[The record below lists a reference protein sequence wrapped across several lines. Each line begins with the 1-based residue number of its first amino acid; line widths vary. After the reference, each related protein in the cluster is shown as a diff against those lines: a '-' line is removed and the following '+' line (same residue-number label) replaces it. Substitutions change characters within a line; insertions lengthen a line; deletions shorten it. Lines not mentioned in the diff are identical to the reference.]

1 MKPLESLWQETK
13 QKFDKLEKALVD
25 DYIAFLREVARTC
38 IEQNRRVFFR
48 ENQFV
53 HWGEGNF
60 GSLLIEGDEKVDA
73 VFGDYISEIRFIP
86 EINKKI
92 TEGYIEIKKENIEDI
107 SYQIL

>member
-1 MKPLESLWQETK
+1 MKPLELLWQETK

-25 DYIAFLREVARTC
+25 NYIAFLREVARRY

-53 HWGEGNF
+53 HWGEWNF

-73 VFGDYISEIRFIP
+73 VFGDYLSEIRFEP
-86 EINKKI
+86 EINKEI
-92 TEGYIEIKKENIEDI
+92 TVGYIERKKGNIEDI

>member
-25 DYIAFLREVARTC
+25 DYIAFLREVARIY
-38 IEQNRRVFFR
+38 IEQSRRVFFR

-60 GSLLIEGDEKVDA
+60 GSLLIEGDEEVDA
-73 VFGDYISEIRFIP
+73 VFGGYISEIRFEP
-86 EINKKI
+86 EINAKT
-92 TEGYIEIKKENIEDI
+92 TEGYIEIKKEDIEDI